1 MIAATSNTRM
11 AASPKVEK
19 NSVKPPA
26 IAARPVAFSLE
37 IPRTAL
43 ETPIAIGRVRKR
55 NGVQAR
61 HNSAQKALFAFYVF
75 WLTVHSSR
83 FRPQLIVQ
91 ALASSD
97 YFRSLAIDKYF
108 RSSAARI
115 VVRPEYRTVCAYV
128 QNRQQITFV
137 DQRKLSVTRKK
148 IAGLADGA
156 DYVGNFRC
164 R

>member
-61 HNSAQKALFAFYVF
+61 HTPHRKRFLLFM
-75 WLTVHSSR
+75 SS
-83 FRPQLIVQ
+83 
-91 ALASSD
+91 
-97 YFRSLAIDKYF
+97 
-108 RSSAARI
+108 
-115 VVRPEYRTVCAYV
+115 
-128 QNRQQITFV
+128 
-137 DQRKLSVTRKK
+137 
-148 IAGLADGA
+148 G
-156 DYVGNFRC
+156 
-164 R
+164 